1 LQPLFVGYLPATL
14 NYVVAVLNFI
24 HEKVVPILQTEKY
37 NQPNLWEPLA
47 TSVISGVLV
56 CITLNLFLKTTV
68 HPFVP
73 QDYLE
78 NHPSSQSLDLSVVHW
93 IDVPRPE
100 KSREA
105 VASALHPTL
114 CAMYF
119 CDDSGL
125 LSSFDGNLLSYVKS
139 IQFE

>member
-1 LQPLFVGYLPATL
+1 MGASRNVCNFRGIGMHNFNLVFFFFERLF
-14 NYVVAVLNFI
+14 
-24 HEKVVPILQTEKY
+24 ILSFPRT
-37 NQPNLWEPLA
+37 
-47 TSVISGVLV
+47 I
-56 CITLNLFLKTTV
+56 LKTILAVSHLIDQLYT
-68 HPFVP
+68 
-73 QDYLE
+73 
-78 NHPSSQSLDLSVVHW
+78 W

-114 CAMYF
+114 CAVYF

-139 IQFE
+139 IPFD